1 MKIAIGPIVI
11 TVLIAVIAI
20 FLLGYFLGKKSG
32 YIKRLKETENQNR
45 NIN

>member
-20 FLLGYFLGKKSG
+20 FLLGYFLGK
-32 YIKRLKETENQNR
+32 NQD
-45 NIN
+45 ISKD